1 MWIDDGVHGGGEGG
15 GRHAGLPQ
23 GLRQA
28 LPRRRGA
35 LGLPYAHGPPG
46 AFLPYVLQPHEV
58 PASFSRANPLESS
71 IDSRQDRCAP
81 RIPISDLRPRAFEI
95 DICGFGCP
103 VYSPLLVTRAL
114 GAVIHVP
121 AYVIFCAVAN

>member
-1 MWIDDGVHGGGEGG
+1 MTTFTEEERVVDD
-15 GRHAGLPQ
+15 
-23 GLRQA
+23 
-28 LPRRRGA
+28 A
-35 LGLPYAHGPPG
+35 LGYPKAYARLCRAGG
-46 AFLPYVLQPHEV
+46 ARSAFLPYVLQPHEV
-58 PASFSRANPLESS
+58 PASFSRAEPLESYR
-71 IDSRQDRCAP
+71 DSRQDRCAP

-121 AYVIFCAVAN
+121 VYVIFCAVAN